1 MIKNP
6 APSKEEM
13 LASTKA
19 IVRGNLSSMGNG
31 NFFVGLNTEMAQS
44 PTYTTGRYGNIPFVP
59 SSISI
64 SKLEEAF
71 AGKDI
76 EIVEQGDS
84 RISTLSNRQD
94 FLIVSM
100 QKNIKGYFRKES

>member
-1 MIKNP
+1 
-6 APSKEEM
+6 
-13 LASTKA
+13 
-19 IVRGNLSSMGNG
+19 
-31 NFFVGLNTEMAQS
+31 MAQS

-100 QKNIKGYFRKES
+100 QKNIKGIFSQRKLIIHGI